1 MELRDIEYFAV
12 VAEHGHVGR
21 AAEALGL
28 GQPALSKSLRR
39 LEQGTGAR
47 LFARTA
53 KGMQLTA
60 AGTAL
65 LSRVRRLRLAL
76 DDVAHEIA
84 DIGQGRAGHL
94 RIGVAGD
101 FIVDPVSEACKML
114 LCSAPDVTLSA
125 TVETGDSLLPAVVN
139 GNLDLAILGMTASPH
154 ENIVQEHL
162 FDDEFVVIA
171 SRRHRLAVRKRVTM
185 ADLAQERW
193 ILSVPRALASRTLFR
208 AFEAG
213 GLPPPRVVMNTPSL
227 PLRDNL
233 VAATDLLGYGSS
245 RVARTSPTSAR
256 FVEIRVK
263 GLEWRRRVGVAYRS
277 DAYLSP
283 VATRFIEWLKSTCA
297 RPPAKGDS
305 A

>member
-39 LEQGTGAR
+39 LEQAVGAR

-53 KGMQLTA
+53 KGMELTP

-76 DDVAHEIA
+76 DDVAQEVA

-94 RIGVAGD
+94 RIGVAGG
-101 FIVDPVSEACKML
+101 FLVDPVSEACKAL
-114 LCSAPDVTLSA
+114 LRSAPDVTLSA
-125 TVETGDSLLPAVVN
+125 TVETGDTLLPALLN
-139 GNLDLAILGMTASPH
+139 GELDLAVLAMTASPH
-154 ENIVQEHL
+154 ENVTQEPL

-171 SRRHRLAVRKRVTM
+171 SHRHRLAGRKRVTL

-193 ILSVPRALASRTLFR
+193 VLSVPRALASQTFFR

-213 GLPPPRVVMNTPSL
+213 GLPPPRVVVSTPSL

-233 VAATDLLGYGSS
+233 VSATDLLGYGSS
-245 RVARTSPTSAR
+245 RVARIAAPHAR

-263 GLEWRRRVGVAYRS
+263 ELQRIRRVGVAYRR

-283 VATRFIEWLKSTCA
+283 VARRFIELLKSAAGETG
-297 RPPAKGDS
+297 KVTK
-305 A
+305 